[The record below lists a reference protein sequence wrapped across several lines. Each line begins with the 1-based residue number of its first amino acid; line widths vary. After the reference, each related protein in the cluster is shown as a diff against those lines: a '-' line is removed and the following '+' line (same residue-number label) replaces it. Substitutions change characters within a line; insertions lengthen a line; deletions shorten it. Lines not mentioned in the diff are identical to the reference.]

1 MLELKEILVFI
12 VVFFANI
19 MEAITGF
26 AGTMLAMPPTM
37 QLIGI
42 QDAKVILNILAIIVA
57 STIAIKNHHDIDR
70 KEFVKISSIILVGMA
85 VGLYLSKIV
94 PVDSLSIIY
103 GILIIIVAF
112 KGLFIKKTFK
122 TSPFILVVVLV
133 VAGII
138 HGVFLSG
145 GALLVIYA
153 VNVLKDK
160 GKIRATLAPVWII
173 LNLIILAQDVAV
185 ANFTTYN
192 LTLTLMCIVPL
203 IMALFI
209 GFKLHDKMNQNV
221 FVKVTY
227 VLLII
232 SGITLLI

>member
-70 KEFVKISSIILVGMA
+70 KEFVKISSIMLVGMA

>member
-57 STIAIKNHHDIDR
+57 STIAIKNYHEIDK
-70 KEFVKISSIILVGMA
+70 KELVKISSIMLVGMA

-173 LNLIILAQDVAV
+173 LNLIILAQDIAV